1 MRRKTTKRLAACL
14 MVLILTATLF
24 TGCGKGG
31 TGVTDPG
38 TQKPDDQSVIEE
50 EREGVA
56 MGRFV
61 EKEMNLG
68 DNSLT
73 DWNSR
78 LFRQSDGSFLLADN
92 SGFVLRSRDNGA
104 NWVKEDL
111 AWLTRMKEENKYI
124 LTMAFGPDQTAAVI
138 WTEPEEGS
146 GDEGNG
152 VQLKMDMQ
160 LTIIKPDNTE
170 IPVKMNLEADDLWV
184 NSVSISDEGRIIVST
199 LGSNLY
205 EVKTDGSSE
214 KFLTVDD
221 GSPTLVRFHGN
232 IMLLDGWSFDVPLL
246 YDMEEKNYIED
257 AVLTDF
263 VRENYANRDSSAG
276 RSYDMFLVSGDDG
289 AIYLAGQTGVYRHVL
304 GGSAMEQVMDG
315 SLSILGNPACKIMDM
330 LMVDNNEFVILL
342 TGEKM
347 ARFVYDPD
355 IPSRPDEKLQV
366 WSLEDEA
373 VIRQTISLYQK
384 ENPAVYV
391 EYEIGLA
398 GNSMTREDAIKNLNT
413 RIMAGKGP
421 DVLVLDNM
429 PMDSYVEKGILMD
442 IAPLLNNLSS
452 EDAVFPNVVDA
463 FTKDGQVY
471 MVPCTIQ
478 LPYVLGRNEEINKM
492 TGLSDIITVMAQM
505 RETNP
510 GADLLR
516 LSSPKGM
523 MRVFSLTSAPTW
535 RTEEGT
541 LNKEA
546 ISDFLTQ
553 TKQMYDIQM
562 DGLSEE
568 ALLDWESEKE
578 MYQSYQSINGENL
591 EESDEIR
598 TRHQAIYFMGQAQQ
612 FAAGSI
618 NNITEYNCHVSLPK
632 TEGFENCGSIPMN
645 GQCSNVFWAKTLLG
659 ITTSSENTE
668 RAQNFIKTALST
680 EVQIDI
686 ENGFPVTQKAI
697 LDSYADQWKLYKD
710 NDYVSGQGGTVDPD
724 GNEVVLLIR
733 IPDEAEVN
741 ELLQWIT
748 SMDTAYVED
757 KTFENIIYEEGT
769 FYLSGEKSLEET
781 MNSIETRL
789 GIYLAE

>member
-50 EREGVA
+50 EREGIA

-205 EVKTDGSSE
+205 EVKPDGSSE

-276 RSYDMFLVSGDDG
+276 RSYDMFLVSGDDD

-618 NNITEYNCHVSLPK
+618 NNITEYNCHVSFPK

>member
-24 TGCGKGG
+24 TGCGKGD

-104 NWVKEDL
+104 SWVKEDL

-276 RSYDMFLVSGDDG
+276 RSYDMFLVSGDDD

-645 GQCSNVFWAKTLLG
+645 GQCSNVFWAKSLLG

-769 FYLSGEKSLEET
+769 FYMSGEKSLEET

>member
-24 TGCGKGG
+24 TGCNKGG

-50 EREGVA
+50 EREGIA

-146 GDEGNG
+146 GDDGNG

-276 RSYDMFLVSGDDG
+276 RSYDMFLVSGDDD

-645 GQCSNVFWAKTLLG
+645 GQCSNVFWAKSLLG

-769 FYLSGEKSLEET
+769 SYLSGERSLEET

>member
-205 EVKTDGSSE
+205 EVKPDGSSE

-276 RSYDMFLVSGDDG
+276 RSYDMFLVSGDDD

-769 FYLSGEKSLEET
+769 FYMSGEKSLEET

>member
-276 RSYDMFLVSGDDG
+276 RSYDMFLVSGDDD

-645 GQCSNVFWAKTLLG
+645 GQCSNVFWAKSLLG

-769 FYLSGEKSLEET
+769 FYMSGEKSLEET

>member
-24 TGCGKGG
+24 TGCGKGD

-205 EVKTDGSSE
+205 EVKPDGSSE

-276 RSYDMFLVSGDDG
+276 RSYDMFLVSGDDD

-535 RTEEGT
+535 RTEGGT

-645 GQCSNVFWAKTLLG
+645 GQCSNVFWAKSLLG

-769 FYLSGEKSLEET
+769 FYMSGEKSLEET

>member
-184 NSVSISDEGRIIVST
+184 NSVSISNEGRIIVST

-205 EVKTDGSSE
+205 EVKPDGSSE

-276 RSYDMFLVSGDDG
+276 RSYDMFLVSGDDD

-769 FYLSGEKSLEET
+769 FYMSGEKSLEET

>member
-24 TGCGKGG
+24 TGCGKGD

-104 NWVKEDL
+104 SWVKEDL

-276 RSYDMFLVSGDDG
+276 RSYDMFLVSGDDD

>member
-1 MRRKTTKRLAACL
+1 
-14 MVLILTATLF
+14 
-24 TGCGKGG
+24 
-31 TGVTDPG
+31 
-38 TQKPDDQSVIEE
+38 
-50 EREGVA
+50 
-56 MGRFV
+56 
-61 EKEMNLG
+61 
-68 DNSLT
+68 
-73 DWNSR
+73 
-78 LFRQSDGSFLLADN
+78 
-92 SGFVLRSRDNGA
+92 
-104 NWVKEDL
+104 
-111 AWLTRMKEENKYI
+111 
-124 LTMAFGPDQTAAVI
+124 
-138 WTEPEEGS
+138 
-146 GDEGNG
+146 
-152 VQLKMDMQ
+152 
-160 LTIIKPDNTE
+160 
-170 IPVKMNLEADDLWV
+170 
-184 NSVSISDEGRIIVST
+184 
-199 LGSNLY
+199 
-205 EVKTDGSSE
+205 
-214 KFLTVDD
+214 
-221 GSPTLVRFHGN
+221 
-232 IMLLDGWSFDVPLL
+232 
-246 YDMEEKNYIED
+246 
-257 AVLTDF
+257 
-263 VRENYANRDSSAG
+263 
-276 RSYDMFLVSGDDG
+276 
-289 AIYLAGQTGVYRHVL
+289 
-304 GGSAMEQVMDG
+304 
-315 SLSILGNPACKIMDM
+315 
-330 LMVDNNEFVILL
+330 
-342 TGEKM
+342 
-347 ARFVYDPD
+347 
-355 IPSRPDEKLQV
+355 
-366 WSLEDEA
+366 
-373 VIRQTISLYQK
+373 
-384 ENPAVYV
+384 
-391 EYEIGLA
+391 
-398 GNSMTREDAIKNLNT
+398 
-413 RIMAGKGP
+413 
-421 DVLVLDNM
+421 
-429 PMDSYVEKGILMD
+429 
-442 IAPLLNNLSS
+442 
-452 EDAVFPNVVDA
+452 
-463 FTKDGQVY
+463 
-471 MVPCTIQ
+471 
-478 LPYVLGRNEEINKM
+478 
-492 TGLSDIITVMAQM
+492 
-505 RETNP
+505 
-510 GADLLR
+510 
-516 LSSPKGM
+516 M

-645 GQCSNVFWAKTLLG
+645 GQCSNVFWAKSLLG

-769 FYLSGEKSLEET
+769 FYMSGEKSLEET